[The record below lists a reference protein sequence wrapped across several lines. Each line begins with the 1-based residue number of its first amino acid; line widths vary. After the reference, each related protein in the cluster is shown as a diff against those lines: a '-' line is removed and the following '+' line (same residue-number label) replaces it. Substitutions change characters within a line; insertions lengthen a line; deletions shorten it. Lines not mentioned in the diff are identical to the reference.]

1 MADANIV
8 VRLVDQTTTGLGTVN
23 NNLNKIDKNT
33 KKVSTGF
40 KTMATAAAG
49 FVAAISGR
57 AVLDFVSQIQNLDN
71 RLRLVTEGQGEL
83 NERFDQLFTVANRTR
98 APLAETVELF
108 TKLELAAKNVGLN
121 TDEVIQVTENFNKVL
136 AISGASGQEAS
147 AAILQFSQALASGT
161 LRGDEFRS
169 LTEAV
174 PPLLDILAEK
184 LGITRG
190 ELREYASKGLL
201 DAELVSRAL
210 IDATQELNEAFDKT
224 TVTVGQALTILSNN
238 FRDLSRDFLES
249 SGAGGILSSAIL
261 AIAESLDVLVPIVA
275 VGAVGAFV
283 ALVAAISPVAA
294 IIGGVTIALG
304 AAVVAGRDFIRAF
317 DFSAVLLSA
326 EKAFLQFQI
335 GALGAI
341 EGFVNSSINALG
353 NFKDNT
359 VATFKGIGAAVLD
372 PLNAFEAFDQAF
384 AESKR
389 GVEEADKTYVNF
401 GSTIENA
408 KNKLEKLENQ
418 TKQNTVAT
426 DDNTD
431 KVEDN
436 TDQTDENSETTD
448 ENTDA
453 VGLNSDALDENEKR
467 LQELLKKLRDGQ
479 KATEKITNA
488 YGDFT
493 KELERS
499 AELARLDSDAR
510 EVQANVYRAL
520 EARAKDLKIAVS
532 ELSDEERAQV
542 TKRVTELTELEQKNR
557 DFLTRTQDFTEQT
570 NQLIE
575 NNYKQTASAIKQ
587 IEREKQEFI
596 QEARALGLEN
606 EKSTQDAILEYD
618 RQIAEEIKKV
628 NEEKYKDLLAKADQ
642 FRESELSSFD
652 VYNRDRQQLQEAL
665 DAGIIASE
673 SDRIAI
679 LNQINRDYIEGTTK
693 EYSNLYGFFEEK
705 VMEFT
710 GLTKKEFGILD
721 DVTKL
726 VFGTSMKDTIQGVFA
741 SGIQSILGFR
751 QQGQSNI
758 QGFGNSTTPIFAG
771 VGNTIDS
778 TFLTRGLDAIGSFA
792 VNALSSLGGLG
803 KGIFEIF
810 GGVGDFLGNTFG
822 GAFKSISGAIGR
834 LFGGGGGGGGG
845 LGGLF
850 GTIGNFIAP
859 GIGGIIGNIFG
870 GFFAEGGYIPAG
882 SFGIVGEAGA
892 ELVSG
897 PATITSAEDT
907 AAMLGNKTVNVNFSI
922 NAVDATGIDQLITDR
937 RDLITTIVRNAVEEE
952 GITI

>member
-8 VRLVDQTTTGLGTVN
+8 VRLVDQTSTGLGSVN

-33 KKVSTGF
+33 TKVSKGF

-57 AVLDFVSQIQNLDN
+57 AILDFVSQIQNLDN
-71 RLRLVTEGQGEL
+71 RLRLVTDGSADL
-83 NERFDQLFTVANRTR
+83 NQRFDELFAVANKTR
-98 APLAETVELF
+98 APLQETVELF

-147 AAILQFSQALASGT
+147 AAILQFSQALASGV

-174 PPLLDILAEK
+174 PPLLDILANK

-190 ELREYASKGLL
+190 ELREYATKGLL
-201 DAELVSRAL
+201 KAELVSRAL
-210 IDATQELNEAFDKT
+210 ISATNELDETFSKT

-238 FRDLSRDFLES
+238 FKDLSRDFLES
-249 SGAGGILSSAIL
+249 SGAGGILSNAIL
-261 AIAESLDVLVPIVA
+261 AIADSLDILVPILA

-283 ALVAAISPVAA
+283 ALIAAISPVAA
-294 IIGGVTIALG
+294 VIGGVTIALG
-304 AAVVAGRDFIRAF
+304 AAVVAGKEFVKGF
-317 DFSAVLLSA
+317 DFSEVLLST
-326 EKAFLQFQI
+326 EKAFLAFQI

-353 NFKDNT
+353 TFKDNT

-372 PLNAFEAFDQAF
+372 PLNAFEAFDRAF

-389 GVEEADKTYVNF
+389 GVEDADKTYVNF
-401 GSTIENA
+401 GNTIEKA
-408 KNKLEKLENQ
+408 KDKLNKLENQ
-418 TKQNTVAT
+418 TKENTSAT

-431 KVEDN
+431 TVDDNTETVEDN
-436 TDQTDENSETTD
+436 TDTTD
-448 ENTDA
+448 ENTDT
-453 VGLNSDALDENEKR
+453 VDDNSGALDENEKR
-467 LQELLKKLRDGQ
+467 LQELLKALNKSQ
-479 KATEKITNA
+479 NATEKVTNA
-488 YGDFT
+488 YGEFT

-499 AELARLDSDAR
+499 AELAKLDSDAR

-520 EARAKDLKIAVS
+520 EARAKDLKVAV
-532 ELSDEERAQV
+532 EDLSDAERRQV
-542 TKRVTELTELEQKNR
+542 TERITQLTELEQENR
-557 DFLTRTQDFTEQT
+557 DTLQRTQDFTEET
-570 NQLIE
+570 NRLIQSNYE
-575 NNYKQTASAIKQ
+575 NTASAIEQ
-587 IEREKQEFI
+587 IEKEKQDFI
-596 QEARALGLEN
+596 QEARELGLQN

-628 NEEKYKDLLAKADQ
+628 NEEKFKDIMAKADQ
-642 FRESELSSFD
+642 FRKSEMTSFD
-652 VYNRDRQQLQEAL
+652 IYNRDRLQLQEAL
-665 DAGIIASE
+665 DAGIITSE

-679 LNQINRDYIEGTTK
+679 LNQINRDYIDGTVS
-693 EYSNLYGFFEEK
+693 EYSNLYGFFEDK

-710 GLTKKEFGILD
+710 GLTKKQFGILD

-741 SGIQSILGFR
+741 SGIQSVLGFR

-758 QGFGNSTTPIFAG
+758 NQFGQSTTPIFAG
-771 VGNTIDS
+771 VGNTIDN
-778 TFLTRGLDAIGSFA
+778 TFLTRGLDAIGQFA
-792 VNALSSLGGLG
+792 VNALGSLGGLG

-834 LFGGGGGGGGG
+834 LFGGGGGGGSG
-845 LGGLF
+845 LGGIF
-850 GTIGNFIAP
+850 GTIGNIIAP

-870 GFFAEGGYIPAG
+870 GFFNEGGFIKPG
-882 SFGIVGEAGA
+882 SVGIVGEAGP
-892 ELVSG
+892 EIIHG
-897 PATITSAEDT
+897 PATITSTADT
-907 AAMLGNKTVNVNFSI
+907 AEMLNRQPVNVNFTI
-922 NAVDATGIDQLITDR
+922 NAVDSQGIDQLLTQR
-937 RDLITTIVRNAVEEE
+937 RDLITTMVKNAVDE
-952 GITI
+952 GFTL